1 MIVGIGVDI
10 AKIFPAART
19 DRAGAG
25 LGCLLFAQREHSG
38 VPEALAGPASRA
50 GGQA

>member
-10 AKIFPAART
+10 AKIFPAARP

-25 LGCLLFAQREHSG
+25 LGCFLFAQREHSG
-38 VPEALAGPASRA
+38 APEALAAWDSQAGIRA
-50 GGQA
+50 

>member
-10 AKIFPAART
+10 AKIFLAARP

-25 LGCLLFAQREHSG
+25 LGRLLFAQREHSG
-38 VPEALAGPASRA
+38 GPEALAGWAPRA
-50 GGQA
+50 GIRA